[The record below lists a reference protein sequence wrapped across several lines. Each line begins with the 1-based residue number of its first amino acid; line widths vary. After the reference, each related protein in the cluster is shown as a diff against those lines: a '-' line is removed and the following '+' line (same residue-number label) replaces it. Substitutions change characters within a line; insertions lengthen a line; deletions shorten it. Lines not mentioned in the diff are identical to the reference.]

1 LESIYQKD
9 AKLEVHMLDPH
20 GGTIVLT
27 PKVLVSEKY
36 RELRWLRKLEGEVE
50 FNGEHISLL
59 SLWGKQGSL
68 YPQLKVHRFN
78 GCTP

>member
-1 LESIYQKD
+1 LSNCKEKGNSMVNIY
-9 AKLEVHMLDPH
+9 
-20 GGTIVLT
+20 
-27 PKVLVSEKY
+27 
-36 RELRWLRKLEGEVE
+36 
-50 FNGEHISLL
+50 SLL